1 MTQSELQIITLI
13 VVAVGAGIVASLG
26 IKKRLDHYWSR
37 GCSGAEWRRQF
48 PQATKESIREFLECF
63 VEGFAFDNKKR
74 LKFTPNDKI
83 MEVYR
88 ALYPTEGWPDALE
101 LETFAINLEKKYRF
115 DLASVFTEE
124 LTLGQIFKMATSE
137 IPTRQIHRPDGR

>member
-1 MTQSELQIITLI
+1 MMTQTELQIIILI
-13 VVAVGAGIVASLG
+13 VVAIGASIFANLDT
-26 IKKRLDHYWSR
+26 KKQLENFWSR

-63 VEGFAFDNKKR
+63 VEGFAFDNKER

-83 MEVYR
+83 MEIYR

-115 DLASVFTEE
+115 DLAGVFTEE
-124 LTLGQIFKMATSE
+124 LTLGQIFKMATSAN
-137 IPTRQIHRPDGR
+137 PNQADTPV